1 MAQKLCVPGQNIVT
15 TWKSNLN
22 AIKLYQPYIAKYKN
36 HDVIG
41 IDLYGIPLTTI
52 QIFGLLDV

>member
-1 MAQKLCVPGQNIVT
+1 MHAGTESCHHMKL
-15 TWKSNLN
+15 NLN
-22 AIKLYQPYIAKYKN
+22 AIKLYQPYIAEYKN